1 MNWELLVVGIFLAI
15 ALKSIADALLI
26 VAQRMQA
33 HTEIVRLA
41 TLPRP
46 HLKAVSESV
55 GAAGRHPTSDH
66 ARPSP
71 TGGPRW
77 EHPK

>member
-1 MNWELLVVGIFLAI
+1 MNWELLVVGIFVAI

-55 GAAGRHPTSDH
+55 AASGKHSPDH